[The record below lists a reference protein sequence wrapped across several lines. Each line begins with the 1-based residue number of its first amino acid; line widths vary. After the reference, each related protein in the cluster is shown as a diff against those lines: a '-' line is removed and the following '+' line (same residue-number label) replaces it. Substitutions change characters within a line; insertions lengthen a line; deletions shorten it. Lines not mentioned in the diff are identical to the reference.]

1 MRAMHGSGGSRW
13 QTSLRIGAAGCL
25 ACMMA
30 ACFGDPS
37 RVEVR
42 LDVAGELVT
51 PAGRDAEP
59 VRQPISVTGRFD
71 FVETP
76 ADDPAEVAA
85 IREYREAT
93 ADILVDGERTSITL
107 GTDARRL
114 CIARLGTTAV
124 PFLARGFL
132 TREERDLLDIPFDPL
147 LIDALQPPGVVS
159 VGDAWDVSADV
170 AAGLLAVDTIETGGL
185 KATLD
190 SVSDCMAQVTLAGVI
205 DGAVDGVPTHVVVD
219 GSYSIEASP
228 DIASDATG
236 LRYRLDSPVAK
247 LTATL
252 QERRQA
258 SHVAPGFAAEARVGV
273 TRSMAADEA
282 TSVPLIET
290 PPTGDHAAAP
300 PPRRPAAGRP
310 DQLWY
315 RDPSGRFDLVHDAR
329 WRTVE
334 QDAGSVVMRLVDH
347 GALVAQCS
355 ITALPQ
361 VGVADTPTVEEV
373 KRDISRSL
381 DGQFE
386 RFEDATLSSR
396 DDGVILVRV
405 VSAGTAGDLPF
416 MWVHAVLADEAGR
429 RASVTCMLEASM
441 AERFGTAD
449 ADLLAGLRLAGAG
462 DAAAAREAR
471 LPRKT
476 ATP

>member
-1 MRAMHGSGGSRW
+1 
-13 QTSLRIGAAGCL
+13 
-25 ACMMA
+25 MA

-37 RVEVR
+37 QVEVR
-42 LDVAGELVT
+42 LDVTGELVAPT
-51 PAGRDAEP
+51 GRGAEP
-59 VRQPISVTGRFD
+59 VRQPISVAGHFD

-76 ADDPAEVAA
+76 AADSTDVAA

-93 ADILVDGERTSITL
+93 AEIVVDGQQTIVAL

-114 CIARLGTTAV
+114 SVARLGTTAV
-124 PFLARGFL
+124 PFLPQGFL
-132 TREERDLLDIPFDPL
+132 TREERDLLDIPCDPL
-147 LIDALQPPGVVS
+147 LIDGLQPPSVVA
-159 VGDAWDVSADV
+159 VGDRWNVPADV

-185 KATLD
+185 EAKLD
-190 SVSDCMAQVTLAGVI
+190 SVSECVAGVTFAGVI

-219 GSYSIEASP
+219 GSFSIEAAP
-228 DIASDATG
+228 DISSDATS

-252 QERRQA
+252 RERRQA
-258 SHVAPGFAAEARVGV
+258 SHVAPGFAVEARVSV
-273 TRSMAADEA
+273 TRS
-282 TSVPLIET
+282 
-290 PPTGDHAAAP
+290 AAAGEAASSSVIKASTAGDQAATP
-300 PPRRPAAGRP
+300 PPRHPATGRP

-315 RDPSGRFDLVHDAR
+315 RDSGGRFDLVHDAR

-334 QDAGSVVMRLVDH
+334 QASGSVVMRLVDH

-386 RFEDATLSSR
+386 RFEDATISTR
-396 DDGVILVRV
+396 DDGMIVVRV

-416 MWVHAVLADEAGR
+416 LWVHAVLTDEAGR
-429 RASVTCMLEASM
+429 RSSVTFMLEASM

-449 ADLLAGLRLAGAG
+449 ADLLASLRLTSGGDSGAT
-462 DAAAAREAR
+462 AREAR

-476 ATP
+476 AAP